1 MGQTTVI
8 ARADMVEL
16 PAGVT
21 SMDEW
26 GRNILTWGK
35 FKKHGWTYSELCSD
49 PSSEV
54 CDYRDWICSH
64 RHTGSSHLQDLA
76 KYILARRELGTL
88 AASTGT
94 VVTAGGLVRHVKPPG
109 H

>member
-1 MGQTTVI
+1 MVQTTVA

-21 SMDEW
+21 SMEGW
-26 GRNILTWGK
+26 GRNILLGK
-35 FKKHGWTYSELCSD
+35 AQEARLD
-49 PSSEV
+49 V
-54 CDYRDWICSH
+54 LRVVRICSH
-64 RHTGSSHLQDLA
+64 RHTGSSQLQDLA

-88 AASTGT
+88 ATSTGT
-94 VVTAGGLVRHVKPPG
+94 VITAGGLVRHVKPPG